1 MALYVRPAAAT
12 CRSSGSGAQEP
23 SRGLPSDPRE
33 MGSWAEIWVP
43 PYSDS
48 GGVVFLLLVSILKI
62 GIQIEFLLELLK
74 TLPFCLCALNFC
86 TCIQSTYDVFIG

>member
-33 MGSWAEIWVP
+33 MGSWGEIWVP

-48 GGVVFLLLVSILKI
+48 GGVVFLLLVSILKM
-62 GIQIEFLLELLK
+62 GIQIEFCLRHYHFACVPLIFVPAYNPRMMFLLVS
-74 TLPFCLCALNFC
+74 
-86 TCIQSTYDVFIG
+86 QG